1 MENHS
6 ITAIIVNYN
15 SGYWLARCLAA
26 LRKSR
31 VDQVI
36 VVDNGSSDL
45 SMDCLTAENNTGTT
59 VIRNSDNPGYASAC
73 NQGLEMS
80 EHEFIL
86 FLNPDCE
93 LLDKALESLTIAL
106 LENPQAM
113 LAGPWVIDQGGKV
126 QRATLRRLPTFK
138 TSMHEFLRPG
148 SEQGVELSD
157 MAKPEGVQQAEAI
170 SGACILARTQML
182 RELGGFD
189 PGYRLHCED
198 LDLMQRAALADYQVL
213 LVPEALVLHQQGVS
227 SRGRPLWVEWQKHR
241 GMWRYYQ
248 KFEARENGVLKQFF
262 VGISILGH
270 YLLKAPVIWYRKL
283 FSKPGIYD

>member
-1 MENHS
+1 MQNHS

-15 SGYWLARCLAA
+15 SGYWLARCLIA
-26 LRKSR
+26 LQKSP
-31 VDQVI
+31 VDQII
-36 VVDNGSSDL
+36 VVDNGSSDQ
-45 SMDCLTAENNTGTT
+45 SMDCLKTENNTDIE
-59 VIRNSDNPGYASAC
+59 VIKNRDNPGYASAC

-80 EHEFIL
+80 GSEFVL

-93 LLDKALESLTIAL
+93 LLDKALESLTLAL
-106 LENPQAM
+106 LENARAI

-148 SEQGVELSD
+148 SERGVELSE
-157 MAKPEGVQQAEAI
+157 MAKPEGVQLAEAI
-170 SGACILARTQML
+170 SGACILARTDML

-189 PGYRLHCED
+189 SSYRLHCED
-198 LDLMQRAALADYQVL
+198 LDLMQRAALAGYSVL

-241 GMWRYYQ
+241 GMWRYYR
-248 KFEARENGVLKQFF
+248 KFEARGNGFFKQLI

-270 YLLKAPVIWYRKL
+270 YILKAPVIWYRKL
-283 FSKPGIYD
+283 FSKPDIYD